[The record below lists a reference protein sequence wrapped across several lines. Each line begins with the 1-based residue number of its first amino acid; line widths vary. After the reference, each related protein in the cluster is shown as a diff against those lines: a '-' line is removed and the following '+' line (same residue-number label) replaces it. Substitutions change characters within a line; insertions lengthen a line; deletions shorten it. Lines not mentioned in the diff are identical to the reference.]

1 MKTFSHPLT
10 PFPPSSYNTLH
21 FPGILPPEVSR
32 ASSER
37 LDSVF
42 ARAAIDDTSET
53 VPLSTDQSTCM
64 HSERPWVCALCKR
77 HFPWLRNYSGMRC
90 HSCET
95 MVDFV
100 SRAMCLVAS
109 RTKPPDSDSESDD
122 GPTPRRDHDE
132 QFFFDYASEM
142 NDPCQF
148 IKPWQDYD
156 DSD

>member
-1 MKTFSHPLT
+1 MSAPRSAQANLDADQLAVT
-10 PFPPSSYNTLH
+10 
-21 FPGILPPEVSR
+21 
-32 ASSER
+32 R

-42 ARAAIDDTSET
+42 ARAATVTTSET

-77 HFPWLRNYSGMRC
+77 HFPWLCNYSGMRC

-122 GPTPRRDHDE
+122 EPTPRRDHDE
-132 QFFFDYASEM
+132 RFFFDYATEM